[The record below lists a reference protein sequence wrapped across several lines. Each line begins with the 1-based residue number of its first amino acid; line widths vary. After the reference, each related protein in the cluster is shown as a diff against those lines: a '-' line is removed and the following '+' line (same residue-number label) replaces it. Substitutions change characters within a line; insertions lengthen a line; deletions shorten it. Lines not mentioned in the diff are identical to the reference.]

1 MALKPVGRLV
11 LGLAPSFCRPCGP
24 TSFRPQR
31 KLATALSS
39 PSTLIHSN
47 RNLCFRRPFSSSA
60 LQSFALSRRVTPSS
74 TDISSC
80 ALIALRP
87 KATRC
92 QPFKGQPAAVH
103 VLKTRAFTSGDT
115 KHERAT
121 ESLRNQEL
129 VQQLQYKLNQERQQR
144 RYAPFYTF
152 VNSAVGAI
160 ALTGLMSLYVDP
172 YNRESVSHELPAAAS
187 RDIVR
192 STFPPQPPWLE
203 ILRSL
208 ENAFVIWMNLESARW
223 TILFVAESL
232 AWCCTWIGTL
242 FAGADG

>member
-11 LGLAPSFCRPCGP
+11 LSLAPSFCRPCGP
-24 TSFRPQR
+24 TSFRSQGT
-31 KLATALSS
+31 LATALSS
-39 PSTLIHSN
+39 PATLVYGN
-47 RNLCFRRPFSSSA
+47 RHLCFRRPFSSSM
-60 LQSFALSRRVTPSS
+60 LRSFALSRRVTSSS
-74 TDISSC
+74 TYINSC
-80 ALIALRP
+80 ASIALRP
-87 KATRC
+87 SATRC
-92 QPFKGQPAAVH
+92 QSSHGQPAAVH

-121 ESLRNQEL
+121 ESLRNQEM

-144 RYAPFYTF
+144 GYAPFYTF
-152 VNSAVGAI
+152 VNSVVGAI
-160 ALTGLMSLYVDP
+160 ALTGLMSLYFDP
-172 YNRESVSHELPAAAS
+172 YNRKSVSHELPAAAS

-223 TILFVAESL
+223 TILFVAEGL
-232 AWCCTWIGTL
+232 AWCCTWIWTL
-242 FAGADG
+242 FTGAGG